1 MLSFEQPFVF
11 VDLETT
17 GANAQRDRITEV
29 GIVEWDGE
37 QVSEWSSLVNPQTP
51 IPPFIQQL
59 TGINDQ
65 MVSDAPTFAELAEQ
79 GLLERLRGRV
89 FVAHNARFDYGFLK
103 NEFRRLGCEFRAKV
117 VCTVKLSK
125 KLFPGEYKHNLD
137 IVAER
142 NGLAVEGERHR
153 ALTDARLIY
162 RFLHKLRSERSA
174 EELAAALDEVSRQAS
189 LPAGLDPELIDA
201 IPDCHGVYL
210 LYGENDLPLYIGK
223 GNNIKKR
230 VLSHFA
236 ADLRSAKEARLGQQV
251 KRIDWR
257 STAGELGALLLE
269 AQLVKSLQP
278 LHNRRLRKLE
288 QLCAWQYSPSA
299 DGSAQPQ
306 LKMADADDFAR
317 SDDLFGLYHS
327 SREASNALR
336 KMAEA
341 NKLCTVVMG
350 LDRASRR
357 VGTPCFGMQ
366 VGRCRGACIGKETLL
381 SHQARLCAVL
391 ARIKLKRW
399 PYRGRVALREQEA
412 SSSACDWH
420 IIDHWRLLAT
430 VSSEAALAD
439 FLEAPATAEFDADIY
454 KILSKHLAGAVSLT
468 VLPMPGEA
476 QQ

>member
-1 MLSFEQPFVF
+1 MAMLLSFEHPFVF

-37 QVSEWSSLVNPQTP
+37 QMREWSSLVNPQTP

-59 TGINDQ
+59 TGI
-65 MVSDAPTFAELAEQ
+65 SDAMVADAPSFAELAES
-79 GLLERLRGRV
+79 LLPRLSGRI
-89 FVAHNARFDYGFLK
+89 FIAHNARFDYGFLK
-103 NEFRRLGCEFRAKV
+103 HEFKRVGVEFRSRV

-137 IVAER
+137 AVAAR
-142 NGLAVEGERHR
+142 NALQADGDRHR

-162 RFLHKLRSERSA
+162 QFLAKLHAERDPA
-174 EELAAALDEVSRQAS
+174 ELEAALDQVSRQAN
-189 LPAGLDPELIDA
+189 LPAGLDPETIEA

-230 VLSHFA
+230 VLGHFA
-236 ADLRSAKEARLGQQV
+236 ADLRSAKEMKLSQQV

-269 AQLVKSLQP
+269 ARLVKQMQP
-278 LHNRRLRKLE
+278 LHNHRLRRQGE
-288 QLCAWQYSPSA
+288 LCSWRYAPNA
-299 DGSAQPQ
+299 EGSAQPT
-306 LKMADADDFAR
+306 LVTADAPDFGMG
-317 SDDLFGLYHS
+317 DDLFGLYNS
-327 SREASNALR
+327 AREANNALR

-357 VGTPCFGMQ
+357 IGTPCFGMQ
-366 VGRCRGACIGKETLL
+366 VGRCRGACVGKEPLL
-381 SHQARLCAVL
+381 THQARLCAIL
-391 ARIKLKRW
+391 ARGKLKRW
-399 PYRGRVALREQEA
+399 PFKGRVAVREQDEA
-412 SSSACDWH
+412 SAACDWH
-420 IIDHWRLLAT
+420 ILDHWRWLGT
-430 VSSEAALAD
+430 VSSEAELAQWQPSVD
-439 FLEAPATAEFDADIY
+439 QMSFDPDVY
-454 KILSKHLAGAVSLT
+454 KLLAKHLESLARLQ
-468 VLPMPGEA
+468 VLPLAG
-476 QQ
+476 